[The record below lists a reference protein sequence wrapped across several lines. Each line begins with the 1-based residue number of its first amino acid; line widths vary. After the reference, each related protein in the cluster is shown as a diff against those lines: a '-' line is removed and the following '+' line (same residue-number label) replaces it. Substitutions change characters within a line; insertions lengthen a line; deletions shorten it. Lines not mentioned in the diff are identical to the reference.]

1 MEISTLQDLVVDALE
16 DVKGQQIEVYDT
28 CAITDLFDR
37 VVIVSGT
44 SNRQTRALAM
54 SVVEAVRKAG
64 GDIISTEGEET
75 GEWVLVD
82 CGDIIVHIMQPA
94 IRTYYNLEELWGQTA
109 IDVTA
114 EKRSKFARGK
124 SVKASGKITV
134 KSIEAAPKAASKVAA
149 KKAPAVKV
157 KAEVKTKVTAK
168 VKTPAVKP
176 TAVKSAPVKKLAA
189 EKPALK
195 VPAIKSPTVNAPA
208 VKAPI
213 LKSPAAKKAAAKKPA
228 AKKTALKTPTEKTP
242 TAKTPAAKKVA
253 NKLKA

>member
-1 MEISTLQDLVVDALE
+1 MEITTLQDLVVDALE

-28 CAITDLFDR
+28 SAITDLFDR

-124 SVKASGKITV
+124 AVKSSGKIANKSAETV
-134 KSIEAAPKAASKVAA
+134 PKVAGKGAA
-149 KKAPAVKV
+149 KKAPAVKSAPAKKSATKKPAV
-157 KAEVKTKVTAK
+157 KAPV
-168 VKTPAVKP
+168 VKTPAVKASVVKA
-176 TAVKSAPVKKLAA
+176 AVV
-189 EKPALK
+189 K
-195 VPAIKSPTVNAPA
+195 VPVVKAPA
-208 VKAPI
+208 VKAA
-213 LKSPAAKKAAAKKPA
+213 AAKKAATKAPVVKTAAVKKPA
-228 AKKTALKTPTEKTP
+228 IKA
-242 TAKTPAAKKVA
+242 PASKKVA
-253 NKLKA
+253 SKVKA